1 MATVCNLDWNGPSA
15 PDAVRH
21 DDGGEGE
28 GESAKD
34 SSHLDRVGAQFNG
47 LSFTHIS
54 LLTEVLTAINLA
66 AILHNTV
73 HLCELSTEPNENT
86 ITV

>member
-1 MATVCNLDWNGPSA
+1 MRCGKQGFTSLYV
-15 PDAVRH
+15 
-21 DDGGEGE
+21 
-28 GESAKD
+28 
-34 SSHLDRVGAQFNG
+34 